1 MSMTPD
7 DILQKEFETRFRGY
21 DREEV
26 EEFLEE
32 VAQAMTEII
41 KERNELRDEI
51 VALHAQV
58 EQARAEGDEIRKA
71 IAAAHKMSDDMK
83 EQARKEADLIV
94 EQAKMDAERIV
105 ADAHK
110 EAVQLEERIR
120 KLRMMQREAVE
131 RIRGSFESYLRMLDE
146 EMALPPA
153 DVDETLRLAAAEV
166 RTIQAES
173 IEDAEVAASGALD
186 RADGSPHDAG
196 SSSPAQE
203 PVQEAGIEVLTISP
217 EAAESER
224 TKKEMAEGAGFDSA
238 KLWAED

>member
-1 MSMTPD
+1 MTMSPD
-7 DILQKEFETRFRGY
+7 EILQKEFETRFRGY

-51 VALHAQV
+51 VALHAQLDQMRV
-58 EQARAEGDEIRKA
+58 EGDEIRKA
-71 IAAAHKMSDDMK
+71 IAAAQRMSDDLK
-83 EQARKEADLIV
+83 EQAKKEAAVIV
-94 EQAKMDAERIV
+94 EQAKLDAERIV

-131 RIRGSFESYLRMLDE
+131 RIRGSFEGYLRMLDE

-166 RTIQAES
+166 RTIQAGAEDFES
-173 IEDAEVAASGALD
+173 AASAAL
-186 RADGSPHDAG
+186 ASEEHNG
-196 SSSPAQE
+196 SSEE
-203 PVQEAGIEVLTISP
+203 PEGEGASSAEILEITP
-217 EAAESER
+217 EAEGGVGQER
-224 TKKEMAEGAGFDSA
+224 TTTRFDSS